1 MRNIDIQSKINK
13 FKTQLDK
20 ARRIYKEKLTLTEKI
35 LLTHMNDIIDNNG
48 EIPRRGESYINLHPD
63 RVIMQDATAQMSV
76 LQFINS
82 GYKNTLLPTS
92 IHCDHLIVAENDYR
106 SDLDNAE
113 KKNNEIYD
121 FLNTAAQKYGMEFW
135 GPGSGIIH
143 QVVLENYA
151 FPGCLIIGTDSH
163 TPNAGGLGALAIGV
177 GGTDAVDVMM
187 GEPFILKFPKVIG
200 VNLTG
205 KLNSW
210 SSSKDVILHL
220 MKILTV
226 KGGTGHVVEFLGEGC
241 NSLSTTEK
249 ATITNMGADRK
260 STRLNPVTQ

>member
-92 IHCDHLIVAENDYR
+92 IHCDHLIVAENDY
-106 SDLDNAE
+106 
-113 KKNNEIYD
+113 
-121 FLNTAAQKYGMEFW
+121 
-135 GPGSGIIH
+135 
-143 QVVLENYA
+143 
-151 FPGCLIIGTDSH
+151 
-163 TPNAGGLGALAIGV
+163 
-177 GGTDAVDVMM
+177 
-187 GEPFILKFPKVIG
+187 
-200 VNLTG
+200 
-205 KLNSW
+205 
-210 SSSKDVILHL
+210 
-220 MKILTV
+220 
-226 KGGTGHVVEFLGEGC
+226 
-241 NSLSTTEK
+241 
-249 ATITNMGADRK
+249 
-260 STRLNPVTQ
+260 